1 MLTRRDIML
10 AAVAALPA
18 GAAFGQTDASTPS
31 STTPATNAT
40 QKPPKPPLH
49 STSFDWEKL
58 DAQKTKVGE
67 RRAVFDSPVATLDRL
82 ECHIT
87 TVNPGEEP
95 HPPHQ
100 HPEEELMLVKEGTLD
115 VVQNGQRSRVGPGS
129 VVFNSSN
136 EMHGFRNVGDKPA
149 TYFVI
154 KWWSP
159 ATKTAEP
166 AK

>member
-1 MLTRRDIML
+1 MISRREAML
-10 AAVAALPA
+10 AAIAAIPA
-18 GAAFGQTDASTPS
+18 ASALAADGP
-31 STTPATNAT
+31 TTKETM
-40 QKPPKPPLH
+40 H
-49 STSFDWEKL
+49 SKVFDWDKL

-67 RRAVFDSPVATLDRL
+67 KRAVFDAPIATLDRL

-100 HPEEELMLVKEGTLD
+100 HPEEELVLIKEGTMD
-115 VVQNGQRSRVGPGS
+115 IVQNGERKRAGPGS
-129 VVFNSSN
+129 VIFNSSN
-136 EMHGFRNVGDKPA
+136 EMHGFKNVGDTPA
-149 TYFVI
+149 TYFVV

-159 ATKTAEP
+159 SSGGGQ